1 MVTTTVRMLDWVHGN
16 TSNSWPAVSLSLC
29 LVPAS
34 VGLEEWLVGSL
45 TTSDEANHGSA
56 TTNDGLSGA
65 GWKSDSGL
73 LSIVGVTDDDARGA
87 GGSGE
92 RSSISELGLAVGHN
106 CSFWQV
112 INWDNISNCELSLRS
127 TVDVLAGV
135 HSFDGDEILNSLLVS
150 VCISEDN
157 LCKWRS
163 SAWVVDNVLHNSL
176 HVSLSLNVV
185 KSSESS
191 WCNSVSAA

>member
-1 MVTTTVRMLDWVHGN
+1 MVTTTVGMLNWVHGD
-16 TSNSWPAVSLSLC
+16 TSHSWPVVPLSLC
-29 LVPAS
+29 LVPGS
-34 VGLEEWLVGSL
+34 VGLEEGLVGSL
-45 TTSDEANHGSA
+45 TSSDQADHGSA
-56 TTNDGLSGA
+56 ATNDGLSGA
-65 GWKSDSGL
+65 GWESDSGL
-73 LSIVGVTDDDARGA
+73 LSIVGVADDDSRGA

-92 RSSISELGLAVGHN
+92 RSSITELGLTVGHDR
-106 CSFWQV
+106 SFWQV
-112 INWDNISNCELSLRS
+112 INWDNISNCELSLGS

-163 SAWVVDNVLHNSL
+163 SAWVVDDVLHNSL
-176 HVSLSLNVV
+176 DVSVSLNVV